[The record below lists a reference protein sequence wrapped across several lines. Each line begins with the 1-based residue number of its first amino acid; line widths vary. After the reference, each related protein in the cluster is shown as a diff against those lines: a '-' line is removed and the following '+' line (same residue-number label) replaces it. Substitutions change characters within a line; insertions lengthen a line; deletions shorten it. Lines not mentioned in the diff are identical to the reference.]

1 MNYYKM
7 LAERDSEKPAI
18 VEDGK
23 KYTYHELIKLID
35 DRALSGDFGHIENG
49 VAIIKKDTIMEQ
61 LISFMACSKAGY
73 IPMIA
78 PTDAKV
84 LPEIKEVPK
93 DACMAVMT
101 SGTTGVPKILYRTFE
116 SWADFFPVQNEIF
129 GIDKDSVLFA
139 QGGLAFT
146 GNLNLYMAQFYAGAT
161 MVVENKFNPKRWC
174 RAIKEFN
181 VNTIYLIPTKL
192 MLFTRCKDFKCE
204 NIRNILSGSQ
214 SLGREDADMLKKV
227 FPNTRIVL
235 YYGASE
241 LNYITY
247 ITDKDMTDKKNLIG
261 RAFPGVKV
269 SVKNDEI
276 YIDTKYYVEGIKC
289 PCSISDRG
297 YIDEAGLLY
306 FEGRNDDIVGVRGRK
321 VSTMRIENCLRDM
334 EEVEEAAVL
343 LKRCDEKGDNADML
357 VAYVTLKKGYD
368 AVVSECKKDFATD
381 IKKDII
387 IAGEIKGQSF
397 FERLRTSLAHYEM
410 PSRIIVIKKMPHT
423 YSGKLD
429 KKGLENA

>member
-7 LAERDSEKPAI
+7 IAERDSEKLAI

-35 DRALSGDFGHIENG
+35 DKAESGDFGQIDKG
-49 VAIIKKDTIMEQ
+49 VAIIKKDTILEQ
-61 LISFMACSKAGY
+61 LICFMACSKAGY

-78 PTDAKV
+78 PQDAKV

-93 DACMAVMT
+93 NACMAVMT
-101 SGTTGVPKILYRTFE
+101 SGTTGIPKILYRTFE

-139 QGGLAFT
+139 HGGLAFT
-146 GNLNLYMAQFYAGAT
+146 GNLNLYMAQFYVGAT
-161 MVVENKFNPKRWC
+161 MVVENKFNPNRWC
-174 RAIKEFN
+174 RVIEEFN

-192 MLFTRCKDFKCE
+192 MLFTGCKDFRCE
-204 NIRNILSGSQ
+204 NVRNILSGSQ
-214 SLGREDADMLKKV
+214 SLGKYEADMLKKV

-247 ITDKDMTDKKNLIG
+247 ITDKDMTGQKNLIG

-269 SVKNDEI
+269 SVKDEEI
-276 YIDTKYYVEGIKC
+276 YIDTKYHVEGIKC

-297 YIDEAGLLY
+297 YLDEDGLLY

-321 VSTMRIENCLRDM
+321 VSTMHIENCLRDM
-334 EEVEEAAVL
+334 KEVEEAAVL
-343 LKRCDEKGDNADML
+343 LKRCDEKGAGREML
-357 VAYVTLKKGYD
+357 VAYVTIRDKYEE
-368 AVVSECKKDFATD
+368 VISEYKKDFAANVKND
-381 IKKDII
+381 IMIV
-387 IAGEIKGQSF
+387 GEIRGQNF
-397 FERLRTSLAHYEM
+397 FRKLRKNLAHYEM
-410 PSRIIVIKKMPHT
+410 PSRIIVVENMPHT
-423 YSGKLD
+423 HSGKLD
-429 KKGLENA
+429 KKGLANA